1 MLSEVFWTFLIT
13 SVIGLIMGVVRMLYK
28 SKCKTFSCCGLHV
41 DRDVAGEEKLD
52 EMITMRHDSDE
63 TKSPV

>member
-28 SKCKTFSCCGLHV
+28 SKCRTFSCCGLHV

-52 EMITMRHDSDE
+52 ELVVMRRNTEED
-63 TKSPV
+63 KSPV

>member
-1 MLSEVFWTFLIT
+1 
-13 SVIGLIMGVVRMLYK
+13 MLYK

-52 EMITMRHDSDE
+52 EMVSMRRNPDE
-63 TKSPV
+63 DSPV